1 MQFSRKKNF
10 VVVFLATL
18 PLIFIFFFAKPVFL
32 TEADS
37 FIAFSNICKDVMSK
51 VYSKHFVYD
60 TIKEVDSVEPI
71 NPAALPSKLPNPPSI
86 VKAVYVTGW
95 SAGNKNYLNYLNQLF
110 KTTQIN
116 AVVVDVK
123 DYSGIVSYKSN
134 APKVR
139 EYKTYQ
145 AQIPD
150 INALVKSLHD
160 QNIYVIGRI
169 AVFED
174 PALAKARKD
183 LAVYDKAQTT
193 DILNPVLWQDNNH
206 LSWVDPA
213 SKEVWDYNISIA
225 KDALMHGFDE
235 INFDYI
241 RFPSDGKTENMG
253 FPIWD
258 AKQERHLVI
267 KEFFQ
272 KLRESL
278 PDEKISAD
286 IFGQTTINTDDMGI
300 GQILEDA
307 FEYFDYICP
316 MVYPS
321 HYVSGFI
328 GYNNPSQYPYEV
340 IKYSIDSAV
349 KRRVAYDKLINKDA
363 GELPKKMAQ
372 IRPWLQDFNMG
383 ADYTA
388 DMVKQEIKALEDS
401 IKKEYVGYLMW
412 NPSNIYTKEA
422 IAK

>member
-10 VVVFLATL
+10 VVVFLATS

-51 VYSKHFVYD
+51 VYSKHFVYY